1 MEDDQKQNPTGA
13 ICSLVINGVF
23 AYFFYK
29 YAYNNPD
36 EGSCFAKEGNET
48 AYGEVPM
55 IRIGD
60 GGSSSQQQ

>member
-13 ICSLVINGVF
+13 MCGLVINGIF

-29 YAYNNPD
+29 YAFLNPD
-36 EGSCFAKEGNET
+36 EGSCFAKDGNET